1 MSKPIKKSN
10 KIQEKGIEVGK
21 IMEIA
26 MKLKEI
32 FKEMKT
38 KHKMEGEKT
47 NTVLAIHIFV
57 GDFQNHTCDTEGDKT
72 EKTRFLAIFVGLKPF
87 ILVQMP

>member
-1 MSKPIKKSN
+1 
-10 KIQEKGIEVGK
+10 
-21 IMEIA
+21 MEIA

-38 KHKMEGEKT
+38 KHKTEDEKT

-57 GDFQNHTCDTEGDKT
+57 GDFQNQTCDTEGDKT

>member
-1 MSKPIKKSN
+1 MSKPIEQSN
-10 KIQEKGIEVGK
+10 NIQEKGIEVGK
-21 IMEIA
+21 KTEIA

-38 KHKMEGEKT
+38 KHKMQDEKT

-57 GDFQNHTCDTEGDKT
+57 GDFQNPTCDT
-72 EKTRFLAIFVGLKPF
+72 
-87 ILVQMP
+87 

>member
-1 MSKPIKKSN
+1 MSKPIKKSS
-10 KIQEKGIEVGK
+10 KVQEKGIEVGK

-38 KHKMEGEKT
+38 KHKMDDEKT

-57 GDFQNHTCDTEGDKT
+57 GDFQNPTCDT
-72 EKTRFLAIFVGLKPF
+72 
-87 ILVQMP
+87 

>member
-10 KIQEKGIEVGK
+10 KIQERGIEIGK

-38 KHKMEGEKT
+38 KHKMEDEKT
-47 NTVLAIHIFV
+47 NTILAMHIFV
-57 GDFQNHTCDTEGDKT
+57 GDFQNPTCDT
-72 EKTRFLAIFVGLKPF
+72 
-87 ILVQMP
+87 